1 MNTICSEESYPH
13 TTLRPHQR
21 AVNGFAF
28 KHIPEYLINITE
40 LAIDLLTS
48 YPQSQDGRGNCV
60 AERIKT

>member
-13 TTLRPHQR
+13 TTLRLHQR

-40 LAIDLLTS
+40 RAIDLLTS
-48 YPQSQDGRGNCV
+48 YSQSQDGRGYCV
-60 AERIKT
+60 AERIKQ